1 MAAAPCGAGPN
12 QRLPMLATARLRALD
27 TGSVTALRDRLFF
40 AFQKKVE
47 SATSQR
53 RDIALKMAAAPCG
66 AGPNQRLPMLAT
78 ARLRALDTGSV
89 TALRDR
95 FFFAFQKS

>member
-1 MAAAPCGAGPN
+1 
-12 QRLPMLATARLRALD
+12 LR
-27 TGSVTALRDRLFF
+27 F
-40 AFQKKVE
+40 KNVE

-66 AGPNQRLPMLAT
+66 AGPKQRLLMLAT
-78 ARLRALDTGSV
+78 PRLRAIGTGSV

-95 FFFAFQKS
+95 LFFCVSKKVESATSQRRPLMCIARGAAAAPFDAGSKFYTLYQFTLFC

>member
-1 MAAAPCGAGPN
+1 MAAAPCGTGPN

-53 RDIALKMAAAPCG
+53 RPLMCIARGAAAAPFD
-66 AGPNQRLPMLAT
+66 AGSKFYTLYQFTFFLLTPHEALVRRVRPPMM
-78 ARLRALDTGSV
+78 
-89 TALRDR
+89 
-95 FFFAFQKS
+95 